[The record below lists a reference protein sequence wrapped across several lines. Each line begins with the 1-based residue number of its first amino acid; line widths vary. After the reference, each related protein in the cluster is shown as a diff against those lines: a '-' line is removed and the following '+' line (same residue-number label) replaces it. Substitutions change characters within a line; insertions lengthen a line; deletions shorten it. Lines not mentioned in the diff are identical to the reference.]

1 MTFLNISYFKQQI
14 LTILR
19 YINTANYRLNYRI
32 VAGTILISV
41 ARVSEIMSDFSARLE
56 VEALIG
62 GKKGLPVVTEEINCI
77 ERALEEALILYQ
89 NIPVSF

>member
-1 MTFLNISYFKQQI
+1 
-14 LTILR
+14 
-19 YINTANYRLNYRI
+19 
-32 VAGTILISV
+32 
-41 ARVSEIMSDFSARLE
+41 MSDFSARLE

-77 ERALEEALILYQ
+77 ERALEEALIMYQ